1 MPFERIVTEVMW
13 PTLQVKEGFSLTRVV
28 TIKSQTLQGYEQAS
42 RDKDNM
48 LLRDF
53 ASGIMHRISKDEI
66 DSMEK
71 IGSLMPP
78 TAQILSIEEIA
89 DLMAYLFNLRG

>member
-1 MPFERIVTEVMW
+1 
-13 PTLQVKEGFSLTRVV
+13 
-28 TIKSQTLQGYEQAS
+28 
-42 RDKDNM
+42 M

>member
-1 MPFERIVTEVMW
+1 MIFKLMRDRIIYIVRH
-13 PTLQVKEGFSLTRVV
+13 PTTFITK
-28 TIKSQTLQGYEQAS
+28 KSQTLQGYEQAS
-42 RDKDNM
+42 RDNDKM

-66 DSMEK
+66 DSMKK

-78 TAQILSIEEIA
+78 TAQILSNEEIA